1 MHATHGACHHPACI
15 CTPVSMQVCATM
27 HISASHSSSRRVS
40 RCPCSHMQ
48 VHVQSFA
55 HSHGFVH
62 ASASLPSLGT
72 CSHRATCW
80 SLGSPQ
86 GLCHPAREQSTN
98 NWTRIHAHMCTQACC
113 HPSCSRAKSS
123 PTAGG
128 LPRCS
133 CWVTARSNDAMSS
146 FAYAKQHLCCRVPRE
161 EALLPAPRDPAGMP
175 KDANASSMHIF
186 PALPWPHTLAWA
198 CFINSYY
205 VR

>member
-1 MHATHGACHHPACI
+1 MHTWTVCLCARKTSWSCEGAVHATHGACHHPACI

-27 HISASHSSSRRVS
+27 HISTSHSSSRHVS

-98 NWTRIHAHMCTQACC
+98 NWTRIHVYTHVRTGVL
-113 HPSCSRAKSS
+113 S
-123 PTAGG
+123 PILQPCKK
-128 LPRCS
+128 LPQGRG
-133 CWVTARSNDAMSS
+133 TPTL
-146 FAYAKQHLCCRVPRE
+146 Q
-161 EALLPAPRDPAGMP
+161 LLGDSKA
-175 KDANASSMHIF
+175 
-186 PALPWPHTLAWA
+186 
-198 CFINSYY
+198 
-205 VR
+205 

>member
-1 MHATHGACHHPACI
+1 MCNLLHTRMGSYMHL
-15 CTPVSMQVCATM
+15 Q
-27 HISASHSSSRRVS
+27 
-40 RCPCSHMQ
+40 
-48 VHVQSFA
+48 
-55 HSHGFVH
+55 
-62 ASASLPSLGT
+62 ASLPWAPAPTGPLAGPLGAP
-72 CSHRATCW
+72 RACAT
-80 SLGSPQ
+80 LQGSRAQ
-86 GLCHPAREQSTN
+86 TTGHVYMCT
-98 NWTRIHAHMCTQACC
+98 HMCTQACC

-123 PTAGG
+123 HRAGG

-175 KDANASSMHIF
+175 KDANASSMHVF
-186 PALPWPHTLAWA
+186 PTLPWPHTLAWA